1 MLPNPYVLIGAGVLF
16 LSAVTGSY
24 FTGRTH
30 EGNARDAAQL
40 EAQMMADKLTDDE
53 EEAASDA
60 TADIAA
66 DTEAKRENARD
77 VTNRLL
83 AEVPNATSQEDR
95 NTPIS
100 PDLVGLWLDSIRGEL
115 SGVPGSPGQPDV
127 PTFGSQPT
135 LGPVDVITTEI
146 TNNGKHHSCRAT
158 LIGLQEW
165 VRRQQEI
172 SREFAAMRKAE

>member
-1 MLPNPYVLIGAGVLF
+1 MLPNPYILLAAGVLF
-16 LSAVTGSY
+16 ISAVTGAY

-40 EAQMMADKLTDDE
+40 AAQEAADQLTDE
-53 EEAASDA
+53 EEETASDA
-60 TADIAA
+60 TANIAA
-66 DTEAKRENARD
+66 DAETKRENVRN

-95 NTPIS
+95 NIPIS

-115 SGVPGSPGQPDV
+115 SGVSGPPGQSDV
-127 PTFGSQPT
+127 PAFGSQPP
-135 LGPVDVITTEI
+135 LGPVDVVTTGI
-146 TNNGKHHSCRAT
+146 TNNGKHHSCRVT
-158 LIGLQEW
+158 LMGLQEW

-172 SREFAAMRKAE
+172 SREFAGRRKAE